1 MFSVPVCPPASFGM
15 FIMLGWWSL
24 ERPLKLSNVGKLCQ
38 TSQLF
43 RVFHS
48 PTEILFA
55 SKKLKKEIWLSVE
68 KFRRCIYGMA
78 LLTATQIESITSG
91 GWDRLYRLYRGTWL
105 SSLLINLA
113 PHTFWPFSFCL
124 ASVGFWIRQ
133 WMCQNYFC
141 FVWEKNV
148 VLLFYVFHR
157 KISIAGILM
166 TRSPVIWWLLF
177 YFWEWVCQTWHVI
190 MLWHKWG

>member
-1 MFSVPVCPPASFGM
+1 MFSVPVCPPVSFGM

-48 PTEILFA
+48 RTEILFA

-113 PHTFWPFSFCL
+113 PHTFWPFSLCL
-124 ASVGFWIRQ
+124 AIVGFWIRQ

-148 VLLFYVFHR
+148 VLLFYVLHR

>member
-91 GWDRLYRLYRGTWL
+91 GWDRLYRLYCGTWL
-105 SSLLINLA
+105 SFLLINLA

>member
-48 PTEILFA
+48 QTEILFA
-55 SKKLKKEIWLSVE
+55 SKKIKKEIWLSVE
-68 KFRRCIYGMA
+68 KFWRYMYRMA

-148 VLLFYVFHR
+148 VLLFYVLHR

>member
-1 MFSVPVCPPASFGM
+1 MFSVPVCPPVSFGM

-48 PTEILFA
+48 QTEILFA
-55 SKKLKKEIWLSVE
+55 SKKIKKEIWLSVE

-113 PHTFWPFSFCL
+113 PHTFWPFSLCL
-124 ASVGFWIRQ
+124 AIVGFWIRQ

>member
-1 MFSVPVCPPASFGM
+1 MFSVPVCPPVSFGM

-48 PTEILFA
+48 RTEILFA

>member
-1 MFSVPVCPPASFGM
+1 MFSVPVCPPVSFGM

-48 PTEILFA
+48 QTEILFA
-55 SKKLKKEIWLSVE
+55 SKKIKKEIWLSVE

-113 PHTFWPFSFCL
+113 PHTFWPFSLCL

>member
-1 MFSVPVCPPASFGM
+1 MFSVPVCPPVSFGM

-48 PTEILFA
+48 RTEILFA

-113 PHTFWPFSFCL
+113 PHTFWPFSLCL

>member
-1 MFSVPVCPPASFGM
+1 M

-48 PTEILFA
+48 QTEILFA

-113 PHTFWPFSFCL
+113 PHTFWPFSLCL

-166 TRSPVIWWLLF
+166 TRSPVIWWLLI
-177 YFWEWVCQTWHVI
+177 YFWEWVCQTWHVM

>member
-48 PTEILFA
+48 QTEILFA

>member
-1 MFSVPVCPPASFGM
+1 MV
-15 FIMLGWWSL
+15 LG
-24 ERPLKLSNVGKLCQ
+24 EAVKLSNVGKLCQ

-48 PTEILFA
+48 RTEILFA

-91 GWDRLYRLYRGTWL
+91 GWDRLYRLYRGMWL
-105 SSLLINLA
+105 SFLLINLA
-113 PHTFWPFSFCL
+113 PHTFWLFSLCL

>member
-1 MFSVPVCPPASFGM
+1 MFSVPVCPPVSFGM

-48 PTEILFA
+48 QTEILFA
-55 SKKLKKEIWLSVE
+55 SKKIKKEIWLSVE
-68 KFRRCIYGMA
+68 KFWRCIYGMA

-113 PHTFWPFSFCL
+113 PHTFRPFSFFVPRKRWLLDSSMNIGNLSYSCL
-124 ASVGFWIRQ
+124 IDDMEPCNLLAF
-133 WMCQNYFC
+133 
-141 FVWEKNV
+141 
-148 VLLFYVFHR
+148 VLLLR
-157 KISIAGILM
+157 MSLSNLACND
-166 TRSPVIWWLLF
+166 VI
-177 YFWEWVCQTWHVI
+177 T
-190 MLWHKWG
+190 